1 MSINPEEY
9 YSEDIKK
16 IEKIEFSIFRNK
28 DVKLYS
34 AVSNDPFGINL
45 AESYESYEPKKGGLV
60 DLRLGTCDIYLPCS
74 TCGQNSNDCPGHFG
88 HTDLASPVFHIG
100 FLPHLKNILQC
111 ICLKCSNILVEKT
124 DIHFKKALLK
134 KSEQRFKEIKIL
146 TKTVNYCFQCGVPVP
161 SIKREIKDNGTIKI
175 MIERDVNNDVN
186 KEIEES
192 QYTIKKI
199 KESLSP
205 RDCYNIL
212 RNISDNDCFLLG
224 FNPKVHR
231 PEDLIITIFPIPPVI
246 LRPTAKVDFMSSTT
260 LEDGL
265 TKKISDII
273 VTNKRVRQLMEKET
287 INNDIS
293 SFNQDFFNLLQ
304 YHVATYYDNES
315 VSLPRTE
322 FKTGGRLIKSISA
335 RIKGKTGRVRS
346 NLMGKRV
353 DFSARS
359 VITSDPYIDIDQ
371 VGISKKIAMELTIPE
386 EVTPYNIKYLTGLI
400 KNGKEVYPGANYIIR
415 SNYRDGK
422 PEIHYIF
429 LKYRKKDIRLKLGDI
444 VERHSIDGDYVLFNR
459 QPTLHKPSMM
469 GHKIQVIDND
479 DLNTFRMNVSVC
491 KPYNADFDGD
501 EMNIHL
507 AQSIQARNE
516 LKRIANVQFQIV
528 GVKNSSPIIG
538 CQQDTLSGA
547 FMLTDPNVRIKGYE
561 IANILCNTTSTT
573 KFKIQ
578 MDKEYTGHEIFSY
591 IIPEGINI
599 LKKNLE
605 IENGILKSGYL
616 DESSLSF
623 AKNSIIHF
631 IWDKFGPNKTRRF
644 IDDSQRL
651 ILNYLLLR
659 GQTVGFKD
667 ILVSNDMTKIIQQ
680 VITNSII
687 ESKYNITQYENDTEQ
702 LSLETI
708 ESSLSS
714 ELNII
719 QSNVGQILMNYLDI
733 NNFFWA
739 AAKSGAKGK
748 VSNVAQVLGV
758 LGQNNVEGA
767 RIKKKIE
774 RRTLI
779 YWHKDDD
786 TPEARG
792 FIKSSFLEGMRGFE
806 FFYNSIGS
814 REGLIDTAIKTAQ
827 TGYIQRQLIKG
838 LEDLTIQ
845 YDGTNRNSRG
855 IIIQVVYGENGIN
868 QASQTQLMFNIL
880 SMNNK
885 TLFEKLGLSDKQ
897 IKELSKIIKIS
908 VKELTEF
915 NNKHHE
921 KLKKLRD
928 ELRYI
933 QMKSTINYK
942 TIEESFVSPVNLF
955 RITQDY
961 SNKSKKKYIE
971 LSPMEIEEEIEKFLT
986 DYDNRL
992 IISMKPTDKFI
1003 KQTDRNLK
1011 FLLEVALN
1019 EYLSPNKCIF
1029 EYGLSK
1035 TEFIS
1040 MMNEIKLNYIKSI
1053 IEPGEMVGIIA
1064 AQSVGEPTSQMTL
1077 NTKHFAGVAGKGG
1090 ANMGVNR
1097 ILELLHY
1104 SKNIKTPQM
1113 TIYFNESLSK
1123 DRSKLNKVTSYFTHL
1138 SIRQLIS
1145 SAEIYYDLGLN
1156 DDFAI
1161 KIKNDNVSNPF
1172 FVNNQKADISSLPFV
1187 FRLKMNIEKML
1198 DKETTLLDIKTKFI
1212 SYWYKNYTNLKN
1224 LKKSDKD
1231 IISRISRCTILSN
1244 NSTDKEQ
1251 IIHIRFSMITFNY
1264 NMITNFLKMVFDDI
1278 TLKGIEGIQ
1287 NIDIEHELSIKF
1299 DKDTG
1304 DIKNEKEYVV
1314 YTAGINF
1321 DDLRYVKGIDFT
1333 RTRCNDI
1340 ATTLRLYGIE
1350 ATRQIL
1356 LHELSSTYTS
1366 GGSSIN
1372 LTHLSILID
1381 QMCYLGE
1388 IISIDRHGLSK
1399 IDMDPI
1405 ARASFERTM
1414 DHFINAA
1421 IFNEKDHIK
1430 SVSSRIAV
1438 GRVINGG
1445 TGSFE
1450 LLLDIKKLENS
1461 EYTEDETG
1469 GRITFI
1475 PLEEEPLFKD
1485 IIMNDLGKSEFYI
1498 PS

>member
-1 MSINPEEY
+1 MSINPEF
-9 YSEDIKK
+9 YSENIKK

-74 TCGQNSNDCPGHFG
+74 TCGQNYNDCPGHFG
-88 HTDLASPVFHIG
+88 HTELASPVFHIG

-124 DIHFKKALLK
+124 DVYFKKALLK
-134 KSEQRFKEIKIL
+134 KSEQRFKEIKAL
-146 TKTVNYCFQCGVPVP
+146 TKNINYCFYCGVPVP
-161 SIKREIKDNGTIKI
+161 TIKREIKDSGTIKI
-175 MIERDVNNDVN
+175 IIERDVNTDGN
-186 KEIEES
+186 KEIEEN
-192 QYTIKKI
+192 QFAIKKI

-212 RNISDNDCFLLG
+212 RNITDNDCFLLG
-224 FNPKVHR
+224 FNPHVQR
-231 PEDLIITIFPIPPVI
+231 LEDLIITIFPIPPVI
-246 LRPTAKVDFMSSTT
+246 IRPTAKVDFMSSAT

-287 INNDIS
+287 ISNDIS
-293 SFNQDFFNLLQ
+293 PFNQDFFTLLQ
-304 YHVATYYDNES
+304 YHIATYYDNES
-315 VSLPRTE
+315 VSFPRTE

-335 RIKGKTGRVRS
+335 RIKGKQGRVRS

-359 VITSDPYIDIDQ
+359 VITSDPYINIDQ

-400 KNGKEVYPGANYIIR
+400 KNGKEIYPGANFVL
-415 SNYRDGK
+415 SVNYRNGK
-422 PEIHYIF
+422 PDIQTIY

-444 VERHSIDGDYVLFNR
+444 VERHSVDGDYVLFNR

-479 DLNTFRMNVSVC
+479 ELNTFRMNVSVC

-547 FMLTDPNVRIKGYE
+547 FMLTEPNVRIIGYE
-561 IANILCNTTSTT
+561 IANILCNTTSET
-573 KFKIQ
+573 KFKIK
-578 MDKEYTGHEIFSY
+578 MNKEYTGHEIFSH
-591 IIPEGINI
+591 IIPKGINI
-599 LKKNLE
+599 LKKNIE
-605 IENGILKSGYL
+605 IENGDLKSGHL
-616 DESSLSF
+616 DDSSLSF

-631 IWDKFGPNKTRRF
+631 IWDKFGPNKTRKF

-659 GQTVGFKD
+659 GQSVGFGDTIISDNMKQ
-667 ILVSNDMTKIIQQ
+667 KINQL
-680 VITNSII
+680 TSNSII
-687 ESKYNITQYENDTEQ
+687 ESKYNMTQFENDTEQ

-708 ESSLSS
+708 ESSLLS
-714 ELNII
+714 ELDLV
-719 QSNVGQILMNYLDI
+719 QSNIGQMLMDSLDI
-733 NNFFWA
+733 NNFFWTS
-739 AAKSGAKGK
+739 AKSGAKGK
-748 VSNVAQVLGV
+748 ISNVAQVLGV
-758 LGQNNVEGA
+758 IGQNNSEGA

-774 RRTLI
+774 RRALI

-792 FIKSSFLEGMRGFE
+792 FIKRSYLEGMRGFE
-806 FFYNSIGS
+806 FFYNAISS

-838 LEDLTIQ
+838 LEDLSIQ
-845 YDGTNRNSRG
+845 YDGTNRNSKG
-855 IIIQVVYGENGIN
+855 VIIQTVYGENGIN
-868 QASQTQLMFNIL
+868 QSAQTELKFNIL
-880 SMNNK
+880 LMNNK
-885 TLFEKLGLSDKQ
+885 TLLEKLGLSETQ
-897 IKELSKIIKIS
+897 IKELVKVTKIS
-908 VKELTEF
+908 NKELTEF
-915 NNKHHE
+915 NNNHHE

-928 ELRYI
+928 ELRHI
-933 QMKSTINYK
+933 QMSATINFK
-942 TIEESFVSPVNLF
+942 TIEDTFVSPVNLL

-961 SNKSKKKYIE
+961 LSKNKKKYVE
-971 LSPMEIEEEIEKFLT
+971 LSPMEVEEGIEKFLT
-986 DYDNRL
+986 DYDNR
-992 IISMKPTDKFI
+992 IITSMKITDKYM
-1003 KQTDRNLK
+1003 KQSDRNLK

-1029 EYGLSK
+1029 DYGLSK
-1035 TEFIS
+1035 KEFES
-1040 MMNEIKLNYIKSI
+1040 MMSEIKMNFIKSL

-1077 NTKHFAGVAGKGG
+1077 NTKHFAGVAGKSSS
-1090 ANMGVNR
+1090 NMGVNR
-1097 ILELLHY
+1097 IQELLHY

-1113 TIYFNESLSK
+1113 MIYFK
-1123 DRSKLNKVTSYFTHL
+1123 DQWSQDRTAINKVVSYFTHL

-1145 SAEIYYDLGLN
+1145 SAEVYYDLGLN
-1156 DDFAI
+1156 DEMAN

-1187 FRLKMNIEKML
+1187 FRIVMNIEKML
-1198 DKETTLLDIKTKFI
+1198 DKEATLLDIKTKFV
-1212 SYWYKNYTNLKN
+1212 SFWYKNYTNLKN

-1231 IISRISRCTILSN
+1231 IISRISRCAILSN
-1244 NSTDKEQ
+1244 DSTNKEQ
-1251 IIHIRFSMITFNY
+1251 IIHIRFSMSAFNY
-1264 NMITNFLKMVFDDI
+1264 NMITEFLRMVFDDI
-1278 TLKGIEGIQ
+1278 TLKGIEGIK
-1287 NIDIEHELSIKF
+1287 NIDIAHELLVKF

-1304 DIKNEKEYVV
+1304 DIIKNEKEYVV

-1321 DDLRYVKGIDFT
+1321 ESMRQFKSIDLT

-1356 LHELSSTYTS
+1356 LNELSATYTS
-1366 GGSSIN
+1366 AAISIN
-1372 LTHLSILID
+1372 QNHLSILID

-1388 IISIDRHGLSK
+1388 IVSIDRHGLSK

-1414 DHFINAA
+1414 DHFVNAA
-1421 IFNEKDHIK
+1421 IFNEKDHLK

-1445 TGSFE
+1445 TGAFD
-1450 LLLDIKKLENS
+1450 LLLDTKKLENS
-1461 EYTEDETG
+1461 EYTEDETS
-1469 GRITFI
+1469 GRVTFI
-1475 PLEEEPLFKD
+1475 PLEEEPLFED
-1485 IIMNDLGKSEFYI
+1485 IINNDLTKSEFYI
-1498 PS
+1498 P

>member
-1 MSINPEEY
+1 
-9 YSEDIKK
+9 
-16 IEKIEFSIFRNK
+16 
-28 DVKLYS
+28 
-34 AVSNDPFGINL
+34 
-45 AESYESYEPKKGGLV
+45 
-60 DLRLGTCDIYLPCS
+60 
-74 TCGQNSNDCPGHFG
+74 
-88 HTDLASPVFHIG
+88 
-100 FLPHLKNILQC
+100 
-111 ICLKCSNILVEKT
+111 
-124 DIHFKKALLK
+124 
-134 KSEQRFKEIKIL
+134 
-146 TKTVNYCFQCGVPVP
+146 
-161 SIKREIKDNGTIKI
+161 
-175 MIERDVNNDVN
+175 
-186 KEIEES
+186 
-192 QYTIKKI
+192 
-199 KESLSP
+199 
-205 RDCYNIL
+205 
-212 RNISDNDCFLLG
+212 
-224 FNPKVHR
+224 
-231 PEDLIITIFPIPPVI
+231 
-246 LRPTAKVDFMSSTT
+246 
-260 LEDGL
+260 
-265 TKKISDII
+265 
-273 VTNKRVRQLMEKET
+273 
-287 INNDIS
+287 
-293 SFNQDFFNLLQ
+293 
-304 YHVATYYDNES
+304 
-315 VSLPRTE
+315 
-322 FKTGGRLIKSISA
+322 
-335 RIKGKTGRVRS
+335 
-346 NLMGKRV
+346 
-353 DFSARS
+353 
-359 VITSDPYIDIDQ
+359 
-371 VGISKKIAMELTIPE
+371 
-386 EVTPYNIKYLTGLI
+386 
-400 KNGKEVYPGANYIIR
+400 
-415 SNYRDGK
+415 
-422 PEIHYIF
+422 
-429 LKYRKKDIRLKLGDI
+429 
-444 VERHSIDGDYVLFNR
+444 
-459 QPTLHKPSMM
+459 
-469 GHKIQVIDND
+469 
-479 DLNTFRMNVSVC
+479 
-491 KPYNADFDGD
+491 
-501 EMNIHL
+501 
-507 AQSIQARNE
+507 
-516 LKRIANVQFQIV
+516 
-528 GVKNSSPIIG
+528 
-538 CQQDTLSGA
+538 
-547 FMLTDPNVRIKGYE
+547 
-561 IANILCNTTSTT
+561 
-573 KFKIQ
+573 
-578 MDKEYTGHEIFSY
+578 
-591 IIPEGINI
+591 
-599 LKKNLE
+599 
-605 IENGILKSGYL
+605 
-616 DESSLSF
+616 
-623 AKNSIIHF
+623 
-631 IWDKFGPNKTRRF
+631 
-644 IDDSQRL
+644 
-651 ILNYLLLR
+651 
-659 GQTVGFKD
+659 
-667 ILVSNDMTKIIQQ
+667 
-680 VITNSII
+680 
-687 ESKYNITQYENDTEQ
+687 
-702 LSLETI
+702 
-708 ESSLSS
+708 
-714 ELNII
+714 
-719 QSNVGQILMNYLDI
+719 
-733 NNFFWA
+733 
-739 AAKSGAKGK
+739 
-748 VSNVAQVLGV
+748 
-758 LGQNNVEGA
+758 
-767 RIKKKIE
+767 
-774 RRTLI
+774 
-779 YWHKDDD
+779 
-786 TPEARG
+786 
-792 FIKSSFLEGMRGFE
+792 
-806 FFYNSIGS
+806 
-814 REGLIDTAIKTAQ
+814 
-827 TGYIQRQLIKG
+827 
-838 LEDLTIQ
+838 
-845 YDGTNRNSRG
+845 
-855 IIIQVVYGENGIN
+855 
-868 QASQTQLMFNIL
+868 
-880 SMNNK
+880 
-885 TLFEKLGLSDKQ
+885 
-897 IKELSKIIKIS
+897 
-908 VKELTEF
+908 
-915 NNKHHE
+915 
-921 KLKKLRD
+921 
-928 ELRYI
+928 
-933 QMKSTINYK
+933 MKSTINYK

-1077 NTKHFAGVAGKGG
+1077 NTKHFAGVAGKGS

>member
-1 MSINPEEY
+1 MSINSEF

-16 IEKIEFSIFRNK
+16 IERIDFSIFRNK

-74 TCGQNSNDCPGHFG
+74 TCGQNYNECPGHFG
-88 HTDLASPVFHIG
+88 HTELASPVFHIG

-124 DIHFKKALLK
+124 DVHFKKALLK
-134 KSEQRFKEIKIL
+134 KSEQRFKEIKAL
-146 TKTVNYCFQCGVPVP
+146 TKTINYCFHCGVPVP
-161 SIKREIKDNGTIKI
+161 TIKREIKDNGTIKI
-175 MIERDVNNDVN
+175 MIERDVNNDNN
-186 KEIEES
+186 KDGEDS
-192 QYTIKKI
+192 QFVIKKV

-212 RNISDNDCFLLG
+212 RNITDNDCFLLG
-224 FNPKVHR
+224 FNPQIQR
-231 PEDLIITIFPIPPVI
+231 LEDLIITIFPIPPVI
-246 LRPTAKVDFMSSTT
+246 IRPTAKVDFMSSAT

-287 INNDIS
+287 ISNDIS
-293 SFNQDFFNLLQ
+293 TFNQDFFNLLQ
-304 YHVATYYDNES
+304 YHIATFYDNES
-315 VSLPRTE
+315 VTLPRTE

-335 RIKGKTGRVRS
+335 RIKGKQGRVRS

-400 KNGKEVYPGANYIIR
+400 KNGKNIYPGANNVI
-415 SNYRDGK
+415 SLNYRDGK
-422 PEIHYIF
+422 PETHTIF

-444 VERHSIDGDYVLFNR
+444 VERHSVDGDYVLFNR

-479 DLNTFRMNVSVC
+479 ELNTFRMNVSVC

-507 AQSIQARNE
+507 AQSVHARNE
-516 LKRIANVQFQIV
+516 LRRIANVQFQIV

-538 CQQDTLSGA
+538 CQQDTLSGG
-547 FMLTDPNVRIKGYE
+547 FMLTEPGVKIIGYE
-561 IANILCNTTSTT
+561 VANILCNTTSET
-573 KFKIQ
+573 KFNIK
-578 MDKEYTGHEIFSY
+578 MNKEYTGHEVFSF

-599 LKKNLE
+599 LKKNFE
-605 IENGILKSGYL
+605 IENGNLKSGHL
-616 DESSLSF
+616 DDSSLSF

-651 ILNYLLLR
+651 ILNYLLIR

-667 ILVSNDMTKIIQQ
+667 TIVSEDMNKKIQQ

-687 ESKYNITQYENDTEQ
+687 ESKYNITQFENDNEQ

-714 ELNII
+714 ELNAV
-719 QSNVGQILMNYLDI
+719 QSNIGQILMNHLDF
-733 NNFFWA
+733 NNFFWV

-748 VSNVAQVLGV
+748 SSNVAQVLGV
-758 LGQNNVEGA
+758 LGQNNAEGS
-767 RIKKKIE
+767 RIKKKVE
-774 RRTLI
+774 RRALI

-792 FIKSSFLEGMRGFE
+792 FIKNSFLQGVRGFE

-838 LEDLTIQ
+838 LEDLSIQ

-855 IIIQVVYGENGIN
+855 IIIQTVYGENGIN
-868 QASQTQLMFNIL
+868 QAAQTELVFNIL
-880 SMNNK
+880 AMNNK
-885 TLFEKLGLSDKQ
+885 TLLEKLGLSDDQ
-897 IKELSKIIKIS
+897 IKELSKIIKIP

-928 ELRYI
+928 ELRHI
-933 QMKSTINYK
+933 QMCATINFK
-942 TIEESFVSPVNLF
+942 TMEEKFVSPVNLL

-961 SNKSKKKYIE
+961 SNKSKKKYVE
-971 LSPMEIEEEIEKFLT
+971 LSPMEVEEGIEKFLT
-986 DYDNRL
+986 DYDNR
-992 IISMKPTDKFI
+992 IITSMKPTDIFMKHA
-1003 KQTDRNLK
+1003 DRSLK

-1035 TEFIS
+1035 KEFLS
-1040 MMNEIKLNYIKSI
+1040 MMNEVKMNFIKSL

-1077 NTKHFAGVAGKGG
+1077 NTKHFAGVAGKGS

-1097 ILELLHY
+1097 IQELLHY

-1113 TIYFNESLSK
+1113 MIYFKEPWSK
-1123 DRSKLNKVTSYFTHL
+1123 DRNALNKVASYFTHL
-1138 SIRQLIS
+1138 SIRQLSS
-1145 SAEIYYDLGLN
+1145 SAEIFYDLGLN
-1156 DDFAI
+1156 DEMAK

-1172 FVNNQKADISSLPFV
+1172 FVNNQKADILSLPFV
-1187 FRLKMNIEKML
+1187 FRIKMNIERML
-1198 DKETTLLDIKTKFI
+1198 DKETSLLDIKTKFI

-1224 LKKSDKD
+1224 IKKSDKD
-1231 IISRISRCTILSN
+1231 IISRISRCAILSN
-1244 NSTDKEQ
+1244 NSIDKEQ
-1251 IIHIRFSMITFNY
+1251 IIHIRFSMSAFNY
-1264 NMITNFLKMVFDDI
+1264 NMITDFLKMVLDEI
-1278 TLKGIEGIQ
+1278 TLKGIEKIEST
-1287 NIDIEHELSIKF
+1287 DIAQELSIEF
-1299 DKDTG
+1299 DKETG
-1304 DIKNEKEYVV
+1304 DVKNEKEYVV

-1321 DDLRYVKGIDFT
+1321 EDLRHVKGIDFT
-1333 RTRCNDI
+1333 KTRCNDV

-1356 LHELSSTYTS
+1356 LNELSATYTS

-1372 LTHLSILID
+1372 QNHLSILID

-1414 DHFINAA
+1414 DHFVNAA
-1421 IFNEKDHIK
+1421 IFNEKDHLK

-1445 TGSFE
+1445 TGSFD
-1450 LLLDIKKLENS
+1450 LLLDTKKLENS

-1475 PLEEEPLFKD
+1475 PLDEEPLFED
-1485 IIMNDLGKSEFYI
+1485 IIKNDIGKSEFYI